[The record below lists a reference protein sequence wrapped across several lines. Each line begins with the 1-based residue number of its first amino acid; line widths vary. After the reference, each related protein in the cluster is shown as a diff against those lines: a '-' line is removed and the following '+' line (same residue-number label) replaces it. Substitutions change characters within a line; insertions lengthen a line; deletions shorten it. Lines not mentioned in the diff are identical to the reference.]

1 MIPKNIEDLAD
12 AMCEIEKELQHLKT
26 RTDEKFIGIDG
37 RLKATDIKISEQ
49 DKYHDRKLWQFL
61 MTGFAGL
68 ITLIAV
74 MLSMK
79 VNAEPIETISTTQQ
93 TVTTQGNMTTKV
105 EQPPPSAISPQFNSG
120 SNSDLCTIGVA
131 GAVQTQIL
139 GISAGTT
146 MTEENCVRLKNAKTL
161 ADMGMKVAA
170 VSLLCTDKNIFLSM
184 ERAGT
189 PCPGGK
195 GLIGQEAQMYWET
208 TNERP
213 YIQQEEQTTVLGD
226 IDVKETA
233 TMGGLGMLGWLL
245 LL

>member
-1 MIPKNIEDLAD
+1 MIPKTVEDLAD
-12 AMCEIEKELQHLKT
+12 AICDIEKELQHLRT

-79 VNAEPIETISTTQQ
+79 VNAEPIETISTTTQ
-93 TVTTQGNMTTKV
+93 TVTTNGNMTTTVK
-105 EQPPPSAISPQFNSG
+105 QPPPSAISPQFSSG
-120 SNSDLCTIGVA
+120 SGNELCTVGVA

-146 MTEENCVRLKNAKTL
+146 FTEVGCELRRNAKTL
-161 ADMGMKVAA
+161 ADLGMKVAA
-170 VSLLCTDKNIFLSM
+170 VSLLCTDEKIFLAM
-184 ERAGT
+184 ERSGT
-189 PCPGGK
+189 PCPVDGK
-195 GLIGQEAQMYWET
+195 VGSEAQIIWDT
-208 TNERP
+208 TNYRP
-213 YIQQEEQTTVLGD
+213 YKTVETKDSYLGD
-226 IDVKETA
+226 VDVKEA
-233 TMGGLGMLGWLL
+233 TTYGGLGMLGWLL